1 MSRYKH
7 MPPRPIGP
15 PPAPP
20 RADDAAWAPLLRA
33 PLTEGPPEAGATLQP
48 PPAEPATLHSILGA
62 VLALVIGI
70 LGTLALIH
78 WMSCSQEAG
87 TALCMAMA
95 VTPTR
100 SHWLA
105 RTWTWLQVLRLRLA
119 LRNEREALAAMQEV
133 ADEMPLMLSLQRNRV
148 DYWRSRLS
156 QATGT
161 PTEQL

>member
-1 MSRYKH
+1 MKTTTTDV
-7 MPPRPIGP
+7 PRTDRVLGV
-15 PPAPP
+15 
-20 RADDAAWAPLLRA
+20 LLV
-33 PLTEGPPEAGATLQP
+33 LVI
-48 PPAEPATLHSILGA
+48 SILST
-62 VLALVIGI
+62 LALV
-70 LGTLALIH
+70 H
-78 WMSCSQEAG
+78 WMSCSQEPG

-100 SHWLA
+100 TGWLA
-105 RTWTWLQVLRLRLA
+105 RAWTWLQVQRLRLA

-133 ADEMPLMLSLQRNRV
+133 ADEMPTMLTLQRHRV